1 MVASLPRYAAR
12 YAARR
17 TSGAQP
23 RWPRARKALVALT
36 VLTVTAVTGCSA
48 GQGDGWSAI
57 GPLSDQV
64 GAVVTL
70 TAVGDLLVAGRS
82 TGAGEPAVEVLADG
96 TWTSRPV
103 QAVTP
108 YGRVAQWLSIV
119 AASDGSLVAVGG
131 ARGGAH
137 ANVRWTVW
145 RGSISAG
152 LTEQEQTFSTFG
164 GWGAG
169 DQVGPVLTAAGPLL
183 VGSWEGAQ
191 AGLDLAT
198 WVPDGE
204 AWVRQPS
211 AGTALESTP
220 TQLMGARSV
229 AAWGSGALITGSVVR
244 LGDGAVRKVPAIWR
258 STTGNAGWT
267 RVDLPDSGQAGEAV
281 SAACT
286 EAECTV
292 AGWVDGRLA
301 VWRVGADG
309 GARRVDGI
317 PSVAVRDSDVIPAPV
332 FVEGRAVLLV
342 TDHDSSRNATIV
354 VEGRTGWSRGPG
366 PWGTV
371 MAFTAIGSTLYAVC
385 QHGDTPLQVW
395 AHRL

>member
-1 MVASLPRYAAR
+1 M
-12 YAARR
+12 
-17 TSGAQP
+17 
-23 RWPRARKALVALT
+23 ALT

-64 GAVVTL
+64 GAVMTL

-82 TGAGEPAVEVLADG
+82 TGAGEPALEVLADG

-108 YGRVAQWLSIV
+108 YGRVAQWLSI
-119 AASDGSLVAVGG
+119 AAGPDGSLVAVGG

-145 RGSISAG
+145 RGSVAAG

-317 PSVAVRDSDVIPAPV
+317 PSVAVRDSDLIPAPV

-342 TDHDSSRNATIV
+342 TDHDSSRNATVV

-371 MAFTAIGSTLYAVC
+371 QAFTAIGSTLYAVC

>member
-1 MVASLPRYAAR
+1 M
-12 YAARR
+12 
-17 TSGAQP
+17 T
-23 RWPRARKALVALT
+23 LT
-36 VLTVTAVTGCSA
+36 VLTVTAATGCTA
-48 GQGDGWSAI
+48 GQGDGWSAL
-57 GPLSDQV
+57 GPLSAQV

-82 TGAGEPAVEVLADG
+82 TAAGEPAVEVLADG

-108 YGRVAQWLSIV
+108 YGRVAQWLSI
-119 AASDGSLVAVGG
+119 AAGPDGSLVAVGG

-145 RGSISAG
+145 RGSVAAG

-169 DQVGPVLTAAGPLL
+169 EQVGPVLTTAGPML
-183 VGSWEGAQ
+183 VGSWEGAK

-198 WVPDGE
+198 WLPDGD

-211 AGTALESTP
+211 GGTALESTP

-229 AAWGSGALITGSVVR
+229 AAWGAGALIAGSVVR
-244 LGDGAVRKVPAIWR
+244 LGDGAVRKVQAIWR

-317 PSVAVRDSDVIPAPV
+317 PSVAVRDSDLIPAPV

-342 TDHDSSRNATIV
+342 TDHDSSRNATVV

-371 MAFTAIGSTLYAVC
+371 QAFTAIGSTLYAVC